1 MSARLT
7 DLSGRTAVVT
17 GGSRGIGRAVAAV
30 LAERGAHVVL
40 AVRDQEQGRAAA
52 AAMLGDVEVRP
63 LDLGSL
69 ASVRAFADGLPG
81 RVDLLVNNA
90 GTMSSTRQETAD
102 GFERQLGVNHL
113 GTFALTNLLLGRITG
128 RVVSVTSSAHRGAR
142 IDFDDLQWE
151 HRPYTPFGAYGQSKL
166 AVLLFTAELQR
177 RLAAAGS
184 PVLATAADPGWAA
197 TDFTVSTGSRAGD
210 LAFGLGTRL
219 LAQSPAGG
227 ARPTLLAALG
237 DVPGGSL
244 AAPRWFGVRGPAR
257 VVAASPAAGDPEV
270 AARVWA
276 ESEALT
282 GVRFPR
288 AAVDQGRRAAN

>member
-52 AAMLGDVEVRP
+52 LAMPGDVEVRP

-81 RVDLLVNNA
+81 PVDLLVNNA
-90 GTMSSTRQETAD
+90 GTMSPTRQQTAD

-113 GTFALTNLLLGRITG
+113 GPFALTNLLLDRLTG
-128 RVVSVTSSAHRGAR
+128 RVVSVTSNAHRGAR

-151 HRPYTPFGAYGQSKL
+151 QRPYTPFGAYGQSKL
-166 AVLLFTAELQR
+166 AVLLFTAGLRR

-197 TDFTVSTGSRAGD
+197 TDFTVPTGNRAGD
-210 LAFGLGTRL
+210 VAFRLGTRL

-227 ARPTLLAALG
+227 ARPTLLAAVG
-237 DVPGGSL
+237 DVPSGGL
-244 AAPRWFGVRGPAR
+244 AAPRWFGVRGDAT
-257 VVAASPAAGDPEV
+257 VVAPAPGASDPAV
-270 AARVWA
+270 AARLWA
-276 ESEALT
+276 ASEELT
-282 GVRFPR
+282 GVRFPQASR
-288 AAVDQGRRAAN
+288 